1 MRSFG
6 ARVSPLKK
14 NSDDAEAYEVSA
26 ALHSEVAAIA
36 VMASLRDLFDI
47 DTSMDE
53 RRLTARST
61 Q

>member
-1 MRSFG
+1 M
-6 ARVSPLKK
+6 KK
-14 NSDDAEAYEVSA
+14 NSDDAEADEVSA